1 MRLSRGLAVVFNVE
15 SVIKNRKKKN
25 WCDHEVAVV
34 VAGVAVVVLSTLSS
48 HSISEAYILIF

>member
-25 WCDHEVAVV
+25 WCDHHEVAVV
-34 VAGVAVVVLSTLSS
+34 VAGVAVVVLSS
-48 HSISEAYILIF
+48 HSIFEAYIFNF